1 MTLRELIANT
11 LIEAGADGDAAEYM
25 LPAVRQW
32 LMWRAEQLRAEGK
45 WDDAVW
51 FARIANEISTD
62 SRPVLRSSA

>member
-11 LIEAGADGDAAEYM
+11 LIEAGADEDTVEYT

-51 FARIANEISTD
+51 FTRIANEISAEIRTAL
-62 SRPVLRSSA
+62 PSSA